1 MIHSVAELKKSDL
14 KGRIV
19 FLRGSAD
26 VPMNDDKSIYDIT
39 RIKDTSRIDSFL
51 PTLEHLIKNEARL
64 VLQPGWIG
72 RPDGVDEKKSTIT
85 VYLYI
90 REKLGEKGLLKH
102 ELLFAPSEVNGEI
115 RNIAGNFDV
124 IQDKIANLEDGQVL
138 VLENPRF
145 DHEYNKGDESYA
157 RTLAGMVDIYVA
169 DDFAQRHR
177 PAADIVPMA
186 KHVEKKYA
194 GFHLM
199 EEIVH
204 ISRITKELERDE
216 RKPFVFILA
225 GKKIETKPGVVSK
238 ITVALKL
245 LDRMKKT
252 DKILVGGAVAY
263 TFMIARHYLEK
274 VKAGPDEVKSLSNGD
289 IKKLIGDSYIVA
301 DQIHEQVMFAGRV
314 LLKAKKKGIPVL
326 LPKDHIIMKNGGLM
340 SKGEVKVSRDIP
352 KGWVGVDIGPQTIK
366 EFEYAIEDAG
376 FVVMSGPV
384 GMFDKKVSEA
394 AKGSEAIAKALG
406 EATKKGIITVTA
418 GGESTLLVNT
428 VGVKISHA
436 SIGGGSTLE
445 FIENGNLP
453 GIEVLES

>member
-1 MIHSVAELKKSDL
+1 
-14 KGRIV
+14 
-19 FLRGSAD
+19 
-26 VPMNDDKSIYDIT
+26 
-39 RIKDTSRIDSFL
+39 
-51 PTLEHLIKNEARL
+51 
-64 VLQPGWIG
+64 
-72 RPDGVDEKKSTIT
+72 
-85 VYLYI
+85 
-90 REKLGEKGLLKH
+90 
-102 ELLFAPSEVNGEI
+102 
-115 RNIAGNFDV
+115 
-124 IQDKIANLEDGQVL
+124 
-138 VLENPRF
+138 
-145 DHEYNKGDESYA
+145 
-157 RTLAGMVDIYVA
+157 
-169 DDFAQRHR
+169 
-177 PAADIVPMA
+177 
-186 KHVEKKYA
+186 
-194 GFHLM
+194 
-199 EEIVH
+199 
-204 ISRITKELERDE
+204 
-216 RKPFVFILA
+216 
-225 GKKIETKPGVVSK
+225 
-238 ITVALKL
+238 
-245 LDRMKKT
+245 
-252 DKILVGGAVAY
+252 
-263 TFMIARHYLEK
+263 MIARHYLEK

-326 LPKDHIIMKNGGLM
+326 LPKDHTIMKNGGLM

>member
-1 MIHSVAELKKSDL
+1 MIHPAAELKKPDL
-14 KGRIV
+14 KGRTV

-26 VPMNDDKSIYDIT
+26 VPMKDDVDIHDIS
-39 RIKDTSRIDSFL
+39 RIKDTSRIDSFM
-51 PTLEHLIKNEARL
+51 PTLEHLIKNGARV
-64 VLQPGWIG
+64 VLQPGWID
-72 RPDGVDEKKSTIT
+72 RPDGVEESKSVIP

-90 REKLGEKGLLKH
+90 REKLGELGLLRH
-102 ELLFAPSEVNGEI
+102 ELLLAPTELHGKVS
-115 RNIAGNFDV
+115 NIADNFDM
-124 IQDKIANLEDGQVL
+124 IKEKIAGLEDGQVL

-145 DHEYNKGDESYA
+145 DKHYNKGDESYA

-186 KHVEKKYA
+186 KHVDKRYA

-199 EEIVH
+199 EEIKH
-204 ISRITKELERDE
+204 IGDVTRELELDK

-252 DKILVGGAVAY
+252 DRILVGGAVAY
-263 TFMIARHYLEK
+263 TFMIASHYLEK
-274 VKAGPDEVKSLSNGD
+274 VRAGPDEVNKLSNGD
-289 IKKLIGDSYIVA
+289 IKKLIGDSYVVA
-301 DQIHEQVMFAGRV
+301 DQIHEQVMLAGRV
-314 LLKAKKKGIPVL
+314 LLKAKEKGISVM
-326 LPKDHIIMKNGGLM
+326 LPKDHLIMKNGVLK
-340 SKGEVKVSRDIP
+340 KGELHVSGDIP

-384 GMFDKKVSEA
+384 GMFDKHIPEA
-394 AKGSEAIAKALG
+394 ARGSEAVAEALA
-406 EATKKGIITVTA
+406 EATKKGVVTVSA

-428 VGVKISHA
+428 TGVKISHA

-445 FIENGNLP
+445 FIEKGTLP
-453 GIEVLES
+453 GIEALES

>member
-1 MIHSVAELKKSDL
+1 LIHSAAELKKPDL

-26 VPMNDDKSIYDIT
+26 VPMKEDMDIHDIG
-39 RIKDTSRIDSFL
+39 RIKDTSRIDSFM
-51 PTLEHLIKNEARL
+51 PTLEHLIKNGARV

-72 RPDGVDEKKSTIT
+72 RPDGVQKQLSVIP

-90 REKLGEKGLLKH
+90 KEKLGEKGLLKH
-102 ELLFAPSEVNGEI
+102 EMLLAPSELHGKI
-115 RNIAGNFDV
+115 KSIAENFDV
-124 IQDKIANLEDGQVL
+124 IKDKVAGLEDGQVL

-145 DHEYNKGDESYA
+145 DKSYNKGDESYA

-186 KHVEKKYA
+186 KHVEKRYA

-199 EEIVH
+199 EEIEY
-204 ISRITKELERDE
+204 ISRVAKELDKAK

-245 LDRMKKT
+245 LDRMT
-252 DKILVGGAVAY
+252 DADRILVGGAVAY
-263 TFMIARHYLEK
+263 TFIIAKHHLDA
-274 VKAGPDEVKSLSNGD
+274 VKAGPDEVRKISTREM
-289 IKKLIGDSYIVA
+289 KKLVGDSYLA
-301 DQIHEQVMFAGRV
+301 DDVHDQVLLAGRV
-314 LLKAKKKGIPVL
+314 LLKAKGKGIAVL
-326 LPKDHIIMKNGGLM
+326 IPKDHLIVKNG
-340 SKGEVKVSRDIP
+340 EIKVSRDIP
-352 KGWVGVDIGPQTIK
+352 KGWMGVDIGPQTIK
-366 EFEYAIEDAG
+366 EFEYAIEGAG

-384 GMFDKKVSEA
+384 GMFDKKVPGAER
-394 AKGSEAIAKALG
+394 GSEAVARALA
-406 EATKKGIITVTA
+406 EATRKGVVTISA
-418 GGESTLLVNT
+418 GGESTLLVNM

-445 FIENGNLP
+445 FIEKGTLP
-453 GIEVLES
+453 GIEALES